1 MLKRYKTFLDMLK
14 SQPENNVAF
23 LYEKNEKIISMTY
36 KDTIEAINN
45 YPLEEGNSI
54 GILAENN
61 LETILAIFSYA
72 NLKKQI
78 VLLNP
83 LDDVSLLQKQ
93 IDSTNVDCLIGRKEL
108 VNLLKINPSEKL
120 ERSEDNILFFTS
132 GTTANNKAV
141 VLTQES
147 LCNSAYNGGCC
158 LPLKEEDTLLSIL
171 PLSHVFGFVCSLL
184 WALSFG
190 AKVALGRGLR
200 HILDDG
206 EYFHASVVSLVPQI
220 ATFMAMNNIFNKE
233 LRLVLIGAGPINQVT
248 INLIKE
254 NNIQVSFGYG
264 LTETSSGVALSI
276 GDDPFAMK
284 ICPDDKIEI
293 ANDGEILISS
303 PTCMMKGYYQ
313 DEESTNEV
321 LYNGCLHTG
330 DLGQIDENGL
340 LHITGR
346 KKDILVLGDGTKIF
360 CPQYEEELRP
370 YLANLD
376 YAINLINEKV
386 ALFVYDDKHQIN
398 IEDKIKEFNINKQRG
413 QRISTIKYVSSPL
426 ERTQTGKI
434 KRWALKN
441 MKEVEK

>member
-1 MLKRYKTFLDMLK
+1 MMKRYKTFIDMLENQPK
-14 SQPENNVAF
+14 SNIAF
-23 LYEKNEKIISMTY
+23 LYEKNEKIVSATY
-36 KDTIEAINN
+36 KEIIEMITN
-45 YPLEEGNSI
+45 YPLKEGNSI

-72 NLKKQI
+72 NAKRQI
-78 VLLNP
+78 ILLNP
-83 LDDVSLLQKQ
+83 LDDISLLQKQ

-108 VNLLKINPSEKL
+108 VDNLKINKSNELEKTNG
-120 ERSEDNILFFTS
+120 DILFFTS

-158 LPLKEEDTLLSIL
+158 LPLKESDTLLSIL

-184 WALSFG
+184 WGLSFG

-200 HILDDG
+200 HIFDDG
-206 EYFHASVVSLVPQI
+206 QYFHASVVSLVPQI
-220 ATFMAMNNIFNKE
+220 ATFMAMNKIFSKD
-233 LRLVLIGAGPINQVT
+233 LRLILIGAGPINQT
-248 INLIKE
+248 IINLIKE
-254 NNIQVSFGYG
+254 NNIRVSFGYG

-276 GDDPFAMK
+276 GDDPYAMQ
-284 ICPDDKIEI
+284 ICPDDEIKI
-293 ANDGEILISS
+293 ADDGEILISS

-313 DEESTNEV
+313 DEKSTVEV
-321 LYNGCLHTG
+321 LYDGYLHTG
-330 DLGQIDENGL
+330 DLGKIDEDGL

-376 YAINLINEKV
+376 YAISLVDEKV
-386 ALFVYDDKHQIN
+386 VLFVYDDKHQIN
-398 IEDKIKEFNINKQRG
+398 IEDKIKQFNINKPRG
-413 QRISTIKYVSSPL
+413 QRISTIRYVSSPL
-426 ERTQTGKI
+426 QRTQTGKI
-434 KRWALKN
+434 KRWALKDN
-441 MKEVEK
+441 KEVEK